1 MKISE
6 AINNILMQLNKKA
19 ESMNDQLILSTPDSV
34 EVYADHDRFIQIMV
48 NIIQNAIQFT
58 ENGEIKIAIKE
69 TDSDV
74 FRLYT
79 LMLVNFTNIFF
90 V

>member
-58 ENGEIKIAIKE
+58 ENGEIKLAIKE

-79 LMLVNFTNIFF
+79 F
-90 V
+90 

>member
-19 ESMNDQLILSTPDSV
+19 ESMNDQLILSTPDYV

-79 LMLVNFTNIFF
+79 F
-90 V
+90 